1 MSTKV
6 TTTNNNKNAGLQADI
21 EAIPAI
27 TGKIRDAVFAE
38 HGDKDLVNA
47 AQRAVWAM
55 SYVSAFNEIGLGDY
69 IASFGAK
76 LTGKEVDTDNRLDL
90 ETTKFILSAHL
101 GKMLSWAVG
110 PREEN
115 KQIVLLPGQ
124 TGWMHIVLQNGEVLR
139 TRKATHEDFANA
151 PAFAISTP
159 ALATKMWHRVGALN
173 LDWTERHEAGQE
185 MTDALPEIPV
195 AAAAKTAKNNS
206 KHRNRGRRGAPKGKK
221 R

>member
-1 MSTKV
+1 MSAKV
-6 TTTNNNKNAGLQADI
+6 TTTLNQNAGLQADV

-27 TGKIRDAVFAE
+27 TGKLRDAVFAE
-38 HGDKDLVNA
+38 AGDKDLVNA

-55 SYVSAFNEIGLGDY
+55 SYVSSFSDIGLGDY

-76 LTGKEVDTDNRLDL
+76 LVGKTVETENRLDL
-90 ETTKFILSAHL
+90 ETTKFMLSAHL
-101 GKMLSWAVG
+101 GKMLSWSVG
-110 PREEN
+110 PREQN

-139 TRKATHEDFANA
+139 TRKATSEDFANA

-173 LDWTERHEAGQE
+173 SDWTERHEAGQA

-195 AAAAKTAKNNS
+195 AAAKPAKNNHS
-206 KHRNRGRRGAPKGKK
+206 KGRNRGRRGAPKGKK
-221 R
+221 H